1 VEEPF
6 VGRASALRAMM
17 WAAGHDGRG
26 QVRRFTRRVAAV
38 AAAVLTLALSGCSN
52 MDAKDQAVLDRLA
65 KLDIVAVPANATP
78 IDQTSEKGGGAD
90 PFIRTASTYTV
101 VYFLPRPPLQVR
113 DKFLARF
120 PRWDLLDDGP
130 PLANLWR
137 ALGRLDSSDT
147 VVAVNVRT
155 PAPADDAPDPN
166 GSVVT
171 VQASAVRRLC
181 RAGTMLPNH
190 PVRGPA

>member
-1 VEEPF
+1 
-6 VGRASALRAMM
+6 
-17 WAAGHDGRG
+17 
-26 QVRRFTRRVAAV
+26 
-38 AAAVLTLALSGCSN
+38 

-65 KLDIVAVPANATP
+65 KLDILAVPTNATP

-137 ALGRLDSSDT
+137 ALGRMDSSDT

-166 GSVVT
+166 GSGCDGAGLRGS
-171 VQASAVRRLC
+171 QALPGRHDAAQPPGTWTRVIADLSAAT
-181 RAGTMLPNH
+181 RAPEF
-190 PVRGPA
+190 GPLT